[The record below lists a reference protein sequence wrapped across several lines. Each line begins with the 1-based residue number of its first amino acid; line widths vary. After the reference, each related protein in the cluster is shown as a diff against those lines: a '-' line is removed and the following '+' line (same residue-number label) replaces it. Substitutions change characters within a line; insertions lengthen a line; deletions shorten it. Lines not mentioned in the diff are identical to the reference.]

1 MADLVIVESPAKAKT
16 IEKILGKGYTV
27 KASVGHV
34 RDLPPKRLGV
44 NLEDGF
50 APEYVV
56 IRGKAK
62 VLEELRASAKRAG
75 KVYLAPDPDREGEAI
90 AWHIAQELKG
100 HKRDDIYRV
109 LFNEITPRAITAAM
123 QHPGRIDD
131 NKVNA
136 QQARRILD
144 RLVGYQISPL
154 LWRKVRRGLSAGRV
168 QSVALRLICDRE
180 KEIDAFVPQEYWTVT
195 VVLQGEQ
202 PPSFEAQLVK
212 VGGKKAEIRTADVAN
227 AIAAQLR
234 NAQFVV
240 GDVKTRERRRQ
251 PAPPFIT
258 SKLQQEGANR
268 LRFSA
273 RKTMTLAQGLYE
285 GLAIGPDGVVGL
297 ITYMRT
303 DSTRISGDAQHE
315 AREYIGSAFGQAYV
329 PEKPNVYR
337 SKKSAQDAHEAV
349 RPTSALRTP
358 DPLRAYLDRDQAALY
373 QLIWARFIASQMR
386 PAIFDITT
394 ADIHGRSTADNT
406 PVTNRSPA
414 EFQLRAS
421 GSVLKFDGFLKVYS
435 EEPPARRDG
444 EEDDESRAL
453 PPLLA
458 GQVLRVLEVK
468 PEQHFTQPPPRYT
481 EASLVAELERRGI
494 GRPSTYATILSI
506 IQDRDYVETKERKF
520 YPTELGRIVSD
531 LLVGS
536 FPDIMDVEFTAS
548 MEDLL
553 DQVEEGRKAWATLL
567 REFYDPFE
575 KHLKTASQQMPSVK
589 AMAEPTNEVCEKCG
603 KGKVIRLGRY
613 GKFLAC
619 TGYPECKSTRP
630 LKAEGAEAKP
640 PAELTSTVCELC
652 GAPMVVRKGRYGE
665 FLACSTY
672 PTCKGAKPMPLGVA
686 CPAEGCTGELVQR
699 RTKRGRLF
707 YGCNRYP
714 TCQYTLWSKP
724 VPLPC
729 PKCQA
734 RFLVEQGSTRKG
746 KVLRCVREGCGYES
760 LMTEEREAKVGD

>member
-1 MADLVIVESPAKAKT
+1 MPDLVIVESPAKAKT

-44 NLEDGF
+44 DLRDGF
-50 APEYVV
+50 TPEYIV

-62 VLEELRASAKRAG
+62 VLDELRASAKRAG
-75 KVYLAPDPDREGEAI
+75 KIYLAPDPDREGEAI
-90 AWHIAQELKG
+90 AWHIAQELDGKN
-100 HKRDDIYRV
+100 RDTIYRV

-123 QHPGRIDD
+123 RNPGRIDED
-131 NKVNA
+131 KVNA

-195 VVLQGEQ
+195 VVLEGDQ
-202 PPSFEAQLVK
+202 PPRFEAQLVK
-212 VGGKKAEIRTADVAN
+212 IGGKKAQIQAGEVAQ

-251 PAPPFIT
+251 PPAPFIT
-258 SKLQQEGANR
+258 SRLQQEGANR

-273 RKTMTLAQGLYE
+273 RKTMTLAQSLYE

-303 DSTRISGDAQHE
+303 DSTRIAAEAQLE
-315 AREYIGSAFGQAYV
+315 ALEFISATYGQLYA

-337 SKKSAQDAHEAV
+337 SKKSAQDAHEAI
-349 RPTSALRTP
+349 RPTSTLRLP
-358 DPLRAYLDRDQAALY
+358 DQIHSYLDRDHQSLY
-373 QLIWARFIASQMR
+373 QLIWARFVASQMR
-386 PAIFDITT
+386 PAIFDVTT
-394 ADIHGRSTADNT
+394 ADIAAG
-406 PVTNRSPA
+406 
-414 EFQLRAS
+414 EFGLRAS
-421 GSVLKFDGFLKVYS
+421 GSVLKFDGFLKVYTEDRPTIS
-435 EEPPARRDG
+435 AGDQEEADQNRP
-444 EEDDESRAL
+444 L
-453 PPLLA
+453 PPLHA
-458 GQVLRVLEVK
+458 GQVLRLVDVK

-481 EASLVAELERRGI
+481 EASLVAELEKRGI

-520 YPTELGRIVSD
+520 YPTELGRLVSD
-531 LLVGS
+531 LLVEH
-536 FPDIMDVEFTAS
+536 FPDVMDVEFTAA

-553 DQVEEGRKAWATLL
+553 DQVEEGKKPWVGVLH
-567 REFYDPFE
+567 EFYGPFQ
-575 KHLKTASQQMPSVK
+575 KHLQAASQHMPSVK
-589 AMAEPTNEVCEKCG
+589 NMVEPTTEVCEKCG
-603 KGKVIRLGRY
+603 KPMVIRLGRY

-619 TGYPECKSTRP
+619 SGYPDCKATRP
-630 LKAEGAEAKP
+630 LKAEDTQANPVGA
-640 PAELTSTVCELC
+640 LTSEVCEQC
-652 GAPMVVRKGRYGE
+652 GSPMVVRKGRYGE
-665 FLACSTY
+665 FLACSAY
-672 PTCKGAKPMPLGVA
+672 PACKVAKPMRLGVA
-686 CPAEGCTGELVQR
+686 CPTAGCTGELVQR

-714 TCQYTLWSKP
+714 DCQYTLWSRP
-724 VPLPC
+724 VPMPC
-729 PKCQA
+729 PECQA
-734 RFLVEQGSTRKG
+734 PFLVEQGSARKG
-746 KVLRCVREGCGYES
+746 KVLRCLSEGCGYQSS
-760 LMTEEREAKVGD
+760 LEVKNSHEC

>member
-1 MADLVIVESPAKAKT
+1 MPDLVIVESPAKAKT

-44 NLEDGF
+44 DLRDGF
-50 APEYVV
+50 TPEYIV

-62 VLEELRASAKRAG
+62 VLDELRASAKRAG
-75 KVYLAPDPDREGEAI
+75 KIYLAPDPDREGEAI
-90 AWHIAQELKG
+90 AWHIAQELDGK
-100 HKRDDIYRV
+100 KQDSIYRV

-123 QHPGRIDD
+123 RNPGRIDED
-131 NKVNA
+131 KVNA

-168 QSVALRLICDRE
+168 QSVALRLICERE

-195 VVLQGEQ
+195 VVLEGEQ
-202 PPSFEAQLVK
+202 PPSFEAQLVTI
-212 VGGKKAEIRTADVAN
+212 GGKKAQIQTAEVAQ

-234 NAQFVV
+234 TAEFVV

-251 PAPPFIT
+251 PPAPFIT
-258 SKLQQEGANR
+258 SRLQQEGANR

-273 RKTMTLAQGLYE
+273 RKTMTLAQSLYE

-303 DSTRISGDAQHE
+303 DSTRVSAEAQSE
-315 AREYIGSAFGQAYV
+315 TLAFINATYGQPYA

-337 SKKSAQDAHEAV
+337 SKKGAQDAHEAI
-349 RPTSALRTP
+349 RPTSTPRTP
-358 DPLRAYLDRDQAALY
+358 DQVHPYLDRDHQALY
-373 QLIWARFIASQMR
+373 QLIWARFVASQMR

-394 ADIHGRSTADNT
+394 ANISAG
-406 PVTNRSPA
+406 
-414 EFQLRAS
+414 ELGLRAS
-421 GSVLKFDGFLKVYS
+421 GSVLKFDGFLKVYTEDRS
-435 EEPPARRDG
+435 TTGARDEEEADQN
-444 EEDDESRAL
+444 RAL

-458 GQVLRVLEVK
+458 GMVLRVLEVK

-481 EASLVAELERRGI
+481 EASLVAELEKRGI

-520 YPTELGRIVSD
+520 YPTELGRVVSD
-531 LLVGS
+531 LLVEH
-536 FPDIMDVEFTAS
+536 FPDVMDVEFTAG

-553 DQVEEGRKAWATLL
+553 DQVEEGKKPWAGVL
-567 REFYDPFE
+567 REFYEPFA
-575 KHLKTASQQMPSVK
+575 KHLQAASQRMPNVK
-589 AMAEPTNEVCEKCG
+589 NMVEPTSEVCEKCG
-603 KGKVIRLGRY
+603 KSMVIRLGRY

-619 TGYPECKSTRP
+619 SGYPDCKATRP
-630 LKAEGAEAKP
+630 LKAVEMEANNIGA
-640 PAELTSTVCELC
+640 LTSEVCEQC
-652 GAPMVVRKGRYGE
+652 GSPMVVRKGRYGE
-665 FLACSTY
+665 FLACSAY
-672 PTCKGAKPMPLGVA
+672 PTCKVAKPMRLGVA
-686 CPAEGCTGELVQR
+686 CPTAGCTGDLVQR

-714 TCQYTLWSKP
+714 DCQYTLWSKP
-724 VPLPC
+724 VPMPC
-729 PKCQA
+729 PECQA
-734 RFLVEQGSTRKG
+734 PFLVEQGSARKG
-746 KVLRCVREGCGYES
+746 KFLRCLREGCGYES
-760 LMTEEREAKVGD
+760 SVEVKNSHEC